1 MASLLELELYE
12 EKQYENKQK
21 QREKRNKKFECPC
34 GGRYTYTNRT
44 MHRITKIHQKYLWH
58 EREKQNN
65 ERENDEKN

>member
-1 MASLLELELYE
+1 MASLLELELCE

-21 QREKRNKKFECPC
+21 QREKRNEKFECPC

-58 EREKQNN
+58 EREK
-65 ERENDEKN
+65 EREKQN